1 MPHMLAQRP
10 RLLELA
16 LGCLCC
22 VGASGDARI
31 PLISRRRSAACLVCS
46 VRTAAISCFS
56 SRLVG
61 EAERK
66 RERDGERDITMM
78 ARFSFFRRD
87 GCEGHVPAFGKDL
100 RDLSVEIRPFLRA

>member
-22 VGASGDARI
+22 VGASGDAQI

-46 VRTAAISCFS
+46 VRIAAISCFS

-61 EAERK
+61 EAERE
-66 RERDGERDITMM
+66 RELKHEIAAMRTEQTKHCLLYTSPSPRDRG
-78 ARFSFFRRD
+78 
-87 GCEGHVPAFGKDL
+87 
-100 RDLSVEIRPFLRA
+100 